1 MKIIVF
7 LAVLMLVS
15 AQVCLVSAA
24 EMEHSSDNELS
35 SRDLVKRFPLP
46 SCVYTRTCGK
56 RDIESSEGA
65 NGGE

>member
-1 MKIIVF
+1 MKIIVV

-24 EMEHSSDNELS
+24 EMGHSSDNELS
-35 SRDLVKRFPLP
+35 SRDLVKRFFLP
-46 SCVYTRTCGK
+46 PCAHKGTCGK
-56 RDIESSEGA
+56 RSIESSEGA

>member
-35 SRDLVKRFPLP
+35 SRDLVKRFFLP
-46 SCVYTRTCGK
+46 PCAHKGTC
-56 RDIESSEGA
+56 
-65 NGGE
+65 NH